1 MSTVLG
7 IGVKLQPRSWRY
19 EDKLGFSKLSKEK
32 KIINYPPPVLPLSPG
47 NTGPSLL
54 PCDLAPAL
62 PGVAMVLRPARWL
75 GGGLLAVYSQLEQEF
90 RPSASAQRSP
100 KPPLEGV
107 SDGARV
113 LSCRAVSG
121 LLCARAAV
129 LGGVSGADPCLGSWK
144 WVQSSLTSVT
154 TRQHWDVCA
163 RRCLCVGFESHG
175 QPRSFPSSLLHVIS

>member
-1 MSTVLG
+1 MKTNWDFPSCQRKRKSLTTPL
-7 IGVKLQPRSWRY
+7 
-19 EDKLGFSKLSKEK
+19 LSFLC
-32 KIINYPPPVLPLSPG
+32 PLATQALLCCPATWHRLCLVWQWCCVLPAGWGVVSSLF
-47 NTGPSLL
+47 TPSWSRSS
-54 PCDLAPAL
+54 D
-62 PGVAMVLRPARWL
+62 
-75 GGGLLAVYSQLEQEF
+75 
-90 RPSASAQRSP
+90 SASAQRSP